1 MNKRINNRI
10 PRIDFN
16 TLESTILCSIDTEF
30 SFARGIDS
38 TQGVI
43 KQQFEK
49 KKPTTIRIYASNCC
63 LAINS
68 KAIVCIPVS

>member
-10 PRIDFN
+10 PRIDFK

-49 KKPTTIRIYASNCC
+49 KTTTIRKLLSSNKQQSNC
-63 LAINS
+63 LHS
-68 KAIVCIPVS
+68 SVLKQS